1 MLNDGITWFEPGE
14 GSHVFGTKVRL
25 ANSRLVLSQELA
37 EAMQGQSWRVGVR
50 PQDGKIVLFA
60 QPGAKGVN
68 VMVTRAERRLGGR
81 ALATFL
87 RAQGIPDGWSEAHV
101 QRVGKDAGTVRVESL
116 LAKVME

>member
-1 MLNDGITWFEPGE
+1 MHLDGVAWFEPGRSSVLQ
-14 GSHVFGTKVRL
+14 GFLLRVGPARVTL
-25 ANSRLVLSQELA
+25 SRDLA
-37 EAMQGQSWRVGVR
+37 EAMEGKSWHVGTR
-50 PQDGKIVLFA
+50 KQDGKIVLFA

-101 QRVGKDAGTVRVESL
+101 QRVGKDAGTVRVEWP
-116 LAKVME
+116 LAEVME